1 MVDELATLAAE
12 LAEDVLLDATD
23 VAVDMVNDADM
34 VDDADVVADPVAVEL
49 PTTVAVWPA
58 AQEAAVGRFV
68 TPAAEQRPS
77 AYLIVAIVICE
88 NDLFPRR
95 NIILTLLVR
104 LVTDQCD
111 AACYFFDETRVG
123 ADAFRVQV
131 AGTGDRIC
139 RAVLLRI

>member
-1 MVDELATLAAE
+1 MTDELATLAAE

-23 VAVDMVNDADM
+23 IAVDM
-34 VDDADVVADPVAVEL
+34 VDDADLVADPVAVEL
-49 PTTVAVWPA
+49 PTAVAVWPA

-68 TPAAEQRPS
+68 TPAGLQMLS
-77 AYLIVAIVICE
+77 AYLIVAIVKCE
-88 NDLFPRR
+88 NDLFPLR

-104 LVTDQCD
+104 LVADLCD
-111 AACYFFDETRVG
+111 AACYSFDETRVR
-123 ADAFRVQV
+123 ADTFRVQV